1 MSNTEN
7 YQLLSNAFDIEQPVF
22 LTHLDYEKRIIH
34 QSTFKNIDLEKGE
47 LVKYFDSI
55 VFKMF
60 SNPDEYRIKRKK
72 LVIVF
77 WDISGFSDLCNNLI
91 DNPIAIVELLK
102 NYFNEANKIIHKHNG
117 ILDKFVGDGIMA
129 YFGINSENE
138 NNSTIHAVEA
148 AFEIRESFDKIK
160 LSWLKRFKDNYFNR
174 YKPDVYLKCG
184 IHIGDVLFG
193 LLETEY
199 RNQITVIGSNVNF
212 ASRLVGTAEKNQI
225 IISKDILNIISDE
238 FIYES
243 IKTEIQSYGKVEI
256 YDIKERKKSIQRSF
270 NME

>member
-1 MSNTEN
+1 MSNIEN
-7 YQLLSNAFDIEQPVF
+7 FQLLSDIFDIKPPVF
-22 LTHLDYEKRIIH
+22 LPHLDSSKRITREL
-34 QSTFKNIDLEKGE
+34 TFKNINLEKGE

-55 VFKMF
+55 VFNMF

-91 DNPIAIVELLK
+91 DDPIAIVEFLK

-117 ILDKFVGDGIMA
+117 ILDKFIGDGIMA
-129 YFGINSENE
+129 YFGIHSDNE
-138 NNSTIHAVEA
+138 NNHAIHAIEA
-148 AFEIRESFDKIK
+148 AFEIRQSFDKIK
-160 LSWLKRFKDNYFNR
+160 SSWLKRFNDNYFNK
-174 YKPDVYLKCG
+174 YKPDVHLKCG

-212 ASRLVGTAEKNQI
+212 ASRLVGKAEKNQI
-225 IISKDILNIISDE
+225 IISKDILNIIGVE
-238 FIYES
+238 FIYDL
-243 IKTEIQSYGKVEI
+243 IDTEIQSYGKVKI
-256 YDIKERKKSIQRSF
+256 YNIKERKKD
-270 NME
+270 MH